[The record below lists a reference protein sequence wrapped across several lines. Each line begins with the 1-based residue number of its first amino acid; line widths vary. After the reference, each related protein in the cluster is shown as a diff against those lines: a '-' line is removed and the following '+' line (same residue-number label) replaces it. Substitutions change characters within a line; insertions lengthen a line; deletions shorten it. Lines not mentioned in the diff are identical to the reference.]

1 MPSVCISPKT
11 APSLTADLHVGGFTP
26 LSSVDWPGELVATVF
41 CQGCSWDC
49 RYCYNQSLRPVRGA
63 EERDWRDILAFLDN
77 RKGLLDGVV
86 FTGGEPL
93 LQAALPDAMR
103 EVREMGYRI
112 GLHTGGAYPK
122 RFAEVLPLI
131 DWIGFD
137 IKAAFDDY
145 EGITKAPSSGDKARR
160 SLELLLASGIARQTR
175 TTIHPLLHDAPAL
188 ARLSAD
194 LAEFGI
200 TDHVFQTFQ
209 AQGCIDLELRDGAQ
223 LQTG

>member
-1 MPSVCISPKT
+1 M
-11 APSLTADLHVGGFTP
+11 TADLHVGGFTP

-49 RYCYNQSLRPVRGA
+49 RYCYNQSLRPVRA
-63 EERDWRDILAFLDN
+63 ANERDWSGILTFLDS

-103 EVREMGYRI
+103 EIREMGYRI
-112 GLHTGGAYPK
+112 GLHTGGAYPR

-131 DWIGFD
+131 DWVGFD

-145 EGITKAPSSGDKARR
+145 TRITKVPGSGAKAHE
-160 SLELLLASGIARQTR
+160 SLELLLASGVACQTR
-175 TTIHPLLHDAPAL
+175 TTLHPLLFDETAM
-188 ARLSAD
+188 ARLKIE
-194 LAEFGI
+194 LATFGLV
-200 TDHVFQTFQ
+200 DHVFQTFQ
-209 AQGCIDLELRDGAQ
+209 AEGCIDNDLCAARAE
-223 LQTG
+223 TCT